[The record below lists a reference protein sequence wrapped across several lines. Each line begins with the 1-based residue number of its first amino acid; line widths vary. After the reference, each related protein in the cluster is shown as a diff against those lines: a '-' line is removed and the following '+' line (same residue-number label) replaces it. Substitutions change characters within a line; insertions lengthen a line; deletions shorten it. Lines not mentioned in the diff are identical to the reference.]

1 MAVRGVIVDNRVFVL
16 GAILR
21 RENDSEKYVYVG
33 QVAFQIDTGSD
44 ITILSPMSLWALNIH
59 PWEIEPARGLVTTL
73 GGVIAPYTLSDFYLW
88 FRDDETGLNMHYL
101 NKVSVFVR
109 PWEYFNSLLG
119 NDVLK
124 EYKISIDFS
133 FGDVS
138 LKKQ

>member
-88 FRDDETGLNMHYL
+88 FRDDETGLNMQ
-101 NKVSVFVR
+101 NVF
-109 PWEYFNSLLG
+109 S
-119 NDVLK
+119 
-124 EYKISIDFS
+124 S
-133 FGDVS
+133 
-138 LKKQ
+138 